1 MTRRRRSSPA
11 RRWRQLAATVAFGVG
26 GLVAG
31 AYGLG
36 RLGLAVVALA
46 GKALGVR

>member
-11 RRWRQLAATVAFGVG
+11 LRWRQLVATVAFGVG
-26 GLVAG
+26 GLFAG

-36 RLGLAVVALA
+36 RAGLALAALA
-46 GKALGVR
+46 GHALGAR